1 MSATPEKCLTCG
13 GDGLDPETTCGE
25 SVNDLDDAAIT
36 CSDCGGTGLARVA
49 QSPLAARDDAE
60 FYAETLAFLARL
72 DAHRAEQIRALHAFG
87 DAIATVARSRW
98 CPECRGTR
106 LVVVAGVEEDCD
118 RCDAL
123 GVLTGEACER

>member
-1 MSATPEKCLTCG
+1 MSVRASELAG
-13 GDGLDPETTCGE
+13 M
-25 SVNDLDDAAIT
+25 
-36 CSDCGGTGLARVA
+36 LARHGA
-49 QSPLAARDDAE
+49 DDRREQAARDDAE

-87 DAIATVARSRW
+87 EAIAAVARSRW

-106 LVVVAGVEEDCD
+106 SVIVAGVEEDCD

-123 GVLTGEACER
+123 GVVAGEAGKR